1 MRRVTV
7 PAPKPVSKKTKKR
20 GEGDDICRFST
31 GWIVEDYL
39 ALCRDPLSDLQR
51 WLDEDKKKPSSPR
64 SASPTNHARQNIGV
78 IDAHQL
84 SRNSLHEVSGRV
96 CAHDHQR
103 RDRRD
108 MPGGSRADPGRYHE
122 LQQVRN
128 EGGQVGQ
135 RPGQEQGQSQER
147 GQSNGARGGSNEIGS
162 LHGYYA
168 ALIAAAW
175 ATMRPDQAAAYI
187 RNLRAEKIQA
197 VRSVKDRRAA
207 EQKQPLRASHRPPNF
222 YRQLRHG

>member
-1 MRRVTV
+1 MKSRE
-7 PAPKPVSKKTKKR
+7 
-20 GEGDDICRFST
+20 GGDDNSSRFST
-31 GWIVEDYL
+31 EAIVSDYL
-39 ALCRDPLSDLQR
+39 RLCHDPLSDLQR

-84 SRNSLHEVSGRV
+84 SRNPLHEVSGRV

-128 EGGQVGQ
+128 EGGQTGQ
-135 RPGQEQGQSQER
+135 LSQGQGQSQER
-147 GQSNGARGGSNEIGS
+147 GQSNGARGGGNEIGS

>member
-7 PAPKPVSKKTKKR
+7 PVPKPVSKKTKKR
-20 GEGDDICRFST
+20 GEGDDSHRFST
-31 GWIVEDYL
+31 SWIVEDYL
-39 ALCRDPLSDLQR
+39 TLCRDPFSDLQR

-64 SASPTNHARQNIGV
+64 NVTPTKHARQNTSV
-78 IDAHQL
+78 IDAHRV
-84 SRNSLHEVSGRV
+84 SPHPLHEVPGRV
-96 CAHDHQR
+96 RAHDHR
-103 RDRRD
+103 GRDHHEV
-108 MPGGSRADPGRYHE
+108 PGGSRADPGRYRE
-122 LQQVRN
+122 LQQVQGER
-128 EGGQVGQ
+128 GQIS
-135 RPGQEQGQSQER
+135 QSQEP
-147 GQSNGARGGSNEIGS
+147 GQSTGARGGSNEIGS

-207 EQKQPLRASHRPPNF
+207 EQKQPLRGGPRRPPDF
-222 YRQLRHG
+222 YRQPRHG